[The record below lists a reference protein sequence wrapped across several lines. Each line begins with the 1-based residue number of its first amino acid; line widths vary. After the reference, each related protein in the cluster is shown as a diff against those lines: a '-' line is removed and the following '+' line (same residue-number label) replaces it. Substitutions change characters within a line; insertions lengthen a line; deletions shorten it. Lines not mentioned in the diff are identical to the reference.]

1 MLVRSMLLADVL
13 EVAALCGQLGY
24 PSTTEQVTQRL
35 VPLLKDPE
43 HRLTIA
49 QHDSGK
55 LTGWLHALVYKSL
68 LSDLTGIIDALV
80 TDEKHR
86 GQGIGR
92 ALMADAE
99 AWARSRGCARVSL
112 LSNVIRSDT
121 HGFYQHLGY
130 RSDQTS
136 HVFYKTLQEPAER
149 PR

>member
-1 MLVRSMLLADVL
+1 MLVRSMQLSDIR

-24 PSTTEQVTQRL
+24 PSTAEQITQRFE
-35 VPLLKDPE
+35 PLLNDSD
-43 HRLTIA
+43 HGLLVA
-49 QHDSGK
+49 QHNSGE
-55 LTGWLHALVYKSL
+55 LIGWLHVLVHKSL
-68 LSDLTGIIDALV
+68 LLDLTGIIDAVV
-80 TDEKHR
+80 TDERHR

-99 AWARSRGCARVSL
+99 AWAKSKGCARVSL

-136 HVFYKTLQEPAER
+136 HIFYKPLQEPAEH